1 MKVIYYTNPFFADC
15 DFPLIK
21 ELQDKGID
29 VRVYMPI
36 NNKFRSSSIIEFDK
50 PFTKWGLI
58 KASKIK
64 EMDIYSDCLDLDRLY
79 LICGQRNRLWWPFS
93 WLLYI
98 ITIIHMKFQNADIFH
113 FTWQLFGFSKL
124 ILKWNFKEKKV
135 LTVHDP
141 LSHSGNDSI
150 EEEKLRI
157 DSFHWAD
164 HFILLSQQLADLFA
178 EKYGILK
185 ENISFSRLGCYD
197 SYRLLANN
205 VAQNINNSPYI
216 LFYGSIKKYKGIE
229 YLLES
234 MLSVHKSCPDL
245 KLVVAGS
252 GDFYFDVEKFK
263 DYDFIEFRHKYLGIK
278 EMVSLIKGAEFSVCP
293 YTDATQSG
301 VIQTCYSLG
310 CPLVVT
316 DVGNFRESVIDG
328 KTGLIVP
335 AKDIN
340 ALAKAIIS
348 LHNNPETIDEMKEN
362 IRNYIENNMSWSPIA
377 DDYIRIYNKILR

>member
-1 MKVIYYTNPFFADC
+1 M
-15 DFPLIK
+15 
-21 ELQDKGID
+21 
-29 VRVYMPI
+29 
-36 NNKFRSSSIIEFDK
+36 
-50 PFTKWGLI
+50 
-58 KASKIK
+58 
-64 EMDIYSDCLDLDRLY
+64 
-79 LICGQRNRLWWPFS
+79 
-93 WLLYI
+93 
-98 ITIIHMKFQNADIFH
+98 IH
-113 FTWQLFGFSKL
+113 
-124 ILKWNFKEKKV
+124 
-135 LTVHDP
+135 
-141 LSHSGNDSI
+141 
-150 EEEKLRI
+150 
-157 DSFHWAD
+157 
-164 HFILLSQQLADLFA
+164 
-178 EKYGILK
+178 GILK

-197 SYRLLANN
+197 SYRLLAKN
-205 VAQNINNSPYI
+205 VAKIIDNSPYI

-245 KLVVAGS
+245 KLIVAGS

-328 KTGLIVP
+328 KTGLLVP
-335 AKDIN
+335 PKDIN